1 MSAPLSGPI
10 SVSIS
15 GPISGMT
22 GFGRSDGV
30 ALDVA
35 WVWEARSVNGRNLDV
50 KFRVPPG
57 LEALEPRIREA
68 CAKRFKRG
76 SIQVSLSAKKEV
88 ANAAPQLRINQEV
101 LRFYL
106 HEGQHLIEA
115 GTVSKPSWDGLLSLR
130 GVVETSDVVE
140 PDEIKATR
148 ELAFVA
154 GLDDALNAL
163 QDARRTEGRALHKLF
178 STIFDK
184 IATVSATAEAA
195 AEDQVRAIRD
205 RVQKRAAELLGETP
219 YDEARLLQEAA
230 ALALKA
236 DVREELDRLA
246 SHVEEARKLLAE
258 GGDIGRKLEFLAQ
271 EFHRESNTLTAKAAA
286 MPLTRAGLEL
296 KATIDQLKEQAA
308 NVE

>member
-1 MSAPLSGPI
+1 MSAP
-10 SVSIS
+10 V
-15 GPISGMT
+15 SGMT
-22 GFGRSDGV
+22 GFGRSEGAV
-30 ALDVA
+30 ADVA

-50 KFRVPPG
+50 KFRTPPG
-57 LEALEPRIREA
+57 LEALEPKIREA

-76 SIQVSLSAKKEV
+76 SLQITLSAKKEV
-88 ANAAPQLRINQEV
+88 PNTAPQLRINQEV
-101 LRFYL
+101 LTFYIQ
-106 HEGQHLIEA
+106 EGRHLVEA
-115 GTVSKPSWDGLLSLR
+115 GTVKKPTWDGLLSLR
-130 GVVETSDVVE
+130 GVVETSDVAE
-140 PDEIKATR
+140 ADEVKAIR
-148 ELAFVA
+148 EAAFVA
-154 GLDDALNAL
+154 GLDVALDAL
-163 QDARRTEGRALHKLF
+163 QEARRTEGRALHKLF
-178 STIFDK
+178 TDIFDK
-184 IATVSATAEAA
+184 IEAVSETATAA

-246 SHVEEARKLLAE
+246 SHVEEARKLLAG

-296 KATIDQLKEQAA
+296 KATVDQLKEQSA

>member
-1 MSAPLSGPI
+1 MSA
-10 SVSIS
+10 
-15 GPISGMT
+15 PISGMT
-22 GFGRSDGV
+22 GFARSEGV
-30 ALDVA
+30 CVDVI

-50 KFRVPPG
+50 KFRTPPG
-57 LEALEPRIREA
+57 LDALEPRIREA
-68 CAKRFKRG
+68 CARRFKRG
-76 SIQVSLSAKKEV
+76 SIQVSLSAKKE
-88 ANAAPQLRINQEV
+88 APNTAPQLRINQEV
-101 LRFYL
+101 LSFYL
-106 HEGQHLIEA
+106 YEGQHLVEA
-115 GTVSKPSWDGLLSLR
+115 GIVSKPTWDGLLTLR
-130 GVVETSDVVE
+130 GVIETSDIVE
-140 PDEIKATR
+140 AEDVKATR
-148 ELAFVA
+148 EAAFIV
-154 GLDDALNAL
+154 GLDSALDGL
-163 QDARRTEGRALHKLF
+163 QEARRTEGRSLHKLF
-178 STIFDK
+178 TDIFDK
-184 IATVSATAEAA
+184 IAAVSATAEAA

-246 SHVEEARKLLAE
+246 SHVDEARKLLAG

-296 KATIDQLKEQAA
+296 KAAVDQLKEQAA

>member
-1 MSAPLSGPI
+1 MTT
-10 SVSIS
+10 
-15 GPISGMT
+15 PISGMT
-22 GFGRSDGV
+22 GFGRSEGV
-30 ALDVA
+30 VGDLA

-50 KFRVPPG
+50 KFRTPPG
-57 LEALEPRIREA
+57 MDNLEPRIREA

-76 SIQVSLSAKKEV
+76 SIQVSLSAKKETTNV
-88 ANAAPQLRINQEV
+88 VPKLQINQDV
-101 LRFYL
+101 LNFYIQ
-106 HEGQHLIEA
+106 EGRQFVEA
-115 GTVSKPSWDGLLSLR
+115 GTVKKPTWDGLLALR
-130 GVVETSDVVE
+130 GVVETADLVE
-140 PDEIKATR
+140 EDEVKAAR
-148 ELAFVA
+148 EAA
-154 GLDDALNAL
+154 IIGGLDVALDAL
-163 QDARRTEGRALHKLF
+163 QEARRTEGRALHKLF
-178 STIFDK
+178 SDIFDK
-184 IATVSATAEAA
+184 IALVSQTAERA

-219 YDEARLLQEAA
+219 YDEQRLLQEAA

-246 SHVEEARKLLAE
+246 SHVEEARKLLNG

-296 KATIDQLKEQAA
+296 KAAIDQLKEQSA

>member
-1 MSAPLSGPI
+1 MTTQAL
-10 SVSIS
+10 
-15 GPISGMT
+15 ISGMT
-22 GFGRSDGV
+22 GFARSEGTIGDY
-30 ALDVA
+30 A

-50 KFRVPPG
+50 KFRTPPG
-57 LEALEPRIREA
+57 MDSLEPRIREA

-76 SIQVSLSAKKEV
+76 SIQLSLSAKKET
-88 ANAAPQLRINQEV
+88 ANLVPKLQINQEV
-101 LRFYL
+101 LNFYL
-106 HEGQHLIEA
+106 LQGRPLVEA
-115 GTVSKPSWDGLLSLR
+115 GTVGKPSWDGLLALR
-130 GVVETSDVVE
+130 GVVESSEVVE
-140 PDEIKATR
+140 ADDVKAQR
-148 ELAFVA
+148 EAAILV
-154 GLDDALNAL
+154 GLETALDGL

-178 STIFDK
+178 SDIFDK
-184 IATVSATAEAA
+184 IASVSQTAEAA

-219 YDEARLLQEAA
+219 YDETRLLQEAA

-246 SHVEEARKLLAE
+246 SHVEEARKLLAA

-286 MPLTRAGLEL
+286 MPLTRAGLDL
-296 KATIDQLKEQAA
+296 KATVDQLKEQAA

>member
-1 MSAPLSGPI
+1 MSGAI
-10 SVSIS
+10 
-15 GPISGMT
+15 ISGMT
-22 GFGRSDGV
+22 GFGRTEGV
-30 ALDVA
+30 VGDVA

-50 KFRVPPG
+50 KFRTPPG
-57 LEALEPRIREA
+57 MDSLEPRIREA

-88 ANAAPQLRINQEV
+88 QSSAPQLRINHEV
-101 LRFYL
+101 LAFYL
-106 HEGQHLIEA
+106 HEGQHLVEA
-115 GTVSKPSWDGLLSLR
+115 GTVSKPTWDGLLSLR
-130 GVVETSDVVE
+130 GVVETSEVVE
-140 PDEIKATR
+140 AEEIKAAR
-148 ELAFVA
+148 DAAFVV
-154 GLDDALNAL
+154 GLEAALDAL

-178 STIFDK
+178 SDIFDK
-184 IATVSATAEAA
+184 IEAVSIIAGNA

-246 SHVEEARKLLAE
+246 SHIEEARKLLNG

-296 KATIDQLKEQAA
+296 KATVDQLKEQAA

>member
-1 MSAPLSGPI
+1 MDS
-10 SVSIS
+10 
-15 GPISGMT
+15 
-22 GFGRSDGV
+22 
-30 ALDVA
+30 
-35 WVWEARSVNGRNLDV
+35 
-50 KFRVPPG
+50 
-57 LEALEPRIREA
+57 LEPRIREA

-76 SIQVSLSAKKEV
+76 SIQVSLSAKKES
-88 ANAAPQLRINQEV
+88 ASTAPQLRINTEV
-101 LRFYL
+101 LAFYL

-115 GTVSKPSWDGLLSLR
+115 GTVTKPTWDGLLSLR
-130 GVVETSDVVE
+130 GVVETSEVIEAEDV
-140 PDEIKATR
+140 KAARDT
-148 ELAFVA
+148 AFMV
-154 GLDDALNAL
+154 GLEAALDAL

-178 STIFDK
+178 SDIFDK
-184 IATVSATAEAA
+184 IEAVSVTAQAA

-246 SHVEEARKLLAE
+246 SHIEEARKLLAG

-296 KATIDQLKEQAA
+296 KATVDQLKEQAA

>member
-1 MSAPLSGPI
+1 MSA
-10 SVSIS
+10 
-15 GPISGMT
+15 PISGMT
-22 GFGRSDGV
+22 GFARSEGV
-30 ALDVA
+30 CVDVI

-50 KFRVPPG
+50 KFRTPPG
-57 LEALEPRIREA
+57 LDALEPRIREA
-68 CAKRFKRG
+68 CARRFKRG
-76 SIQVSLSAKKEV
+76 SIQVSLSAKKE
-88 ANAAPQLRINQEV
+88 APNTAPQLRINQEV
-101 LRFYL
+101 LSFYL
-106 HEGQHLIEA
+106 YEGQHLVEA
-115 GTVSKPSWDGLLSLR
+115 GIVSKPTWDGLLSLR
-130 GVVETSDVVE
+130 GVIETSDMVE
-140 PDEIKATR
+140 ADDVKATR
-148 ELAFVA
+148 EAAFVV
-154 GLDDALNAL
+154 GLDSALDGL
-163 QDARRTEGRALHKLF
+163 QEARRTEGRALHKLF
-178 STIFDK
+178 TDIFDK
-184 IATVSATAEAA
+184 IAAISATAEAA

-246 SHVEEARKLLAE
+246 SHVKEARKLLAG

-296 KATIDQLKEQAA
+296 KATVDQLKEQAA

>member
-1 MSAPLSGPI
+1 MNP
-10 SVSIS
+10 SV
-15 GPISGMT
+15 ISGMT
-22 GFGRSDGV
+22 GFGRSEGTSG
-30 ALDVA
+30 DVA

-50 KFRVPPG
+50 KFRTPPG
-57 LEALEPRIREA
+57 LDGLEPRIREA

-76 SIQVSLSAKKEV
+76 SIQVSLSAKKETQ
-88 ANAAPQLRINQEV
+88 NSAPQLRINQEV
-101 LRFYL
+101 LAFYL
-106 HEGQHLIEA
+106 NEGQALIDA

-130 GVVETSDVVE
+130 GVVETSEVVE
-140 PDEIKATR
+140 DEAVKAAR
-148 ELAFVA
+148 DAAFIV
-154 GLDDALNAL
+154 GLEAALDAL
-163 QDARRTEGRALHKLF
+163 QDARRTEGTALFKLF
-178 STIFDK
+178 SEIFDR
-184 IATVSATAEAA
+184 IEAVSAKAGAA
-195 AEDQVRAIRD
+195 AEDQVRAIAQ

-219 YDEARLLQEAA
+219 YDETRLLQEAA

-246 SHVEEARKLLAE
+246 SHIEEARKLLSG

-296 KATIDQLKEQAA
+296 KATVDQLKEQAA

>member
-1 MSAPLSGPI
+1 M
-10 SVSIS
+10 
-15 GPISGMT
+15 ISGMT
-22 GFGRSDGV
+22 GFGRSEGV
-30 ALDVA
+30 VGDIA

-50 KFRVPPG
+50 KFRTPPG
-57 LEALEPRIREA
+57 MDSLEPRIREA

-76 SIQVSLSAKKEV
+76 SIQVSLSAKKESQV
-88 ANAAPQLRINQEV
+88 SAPQLRINPEV
-101 LRFYL
+101 LAFYL
-106 HEGQHLIEA
+106 HEGQPLVAA
-115 GTVSKPSWDGLLSLR
+115 GTVSKPSWDGLLALR
-130 GVVETSDVVE
+130 GVVETAEVVE
-140 PDEIKATR
+140 AEDVKAAR
-148 ELAFVA
+148 DAAFAA
-154 GLDDALNAL
+154 GLEVALDAL
-163 QDARRTEGRALHKLF
+163 QEARRTEGRALFKLF
-178 STIFDK
+178 TDIFDK
-184 IATVSATAEAA
+184 IEAVAQTAAAA
-195 AEDQVRAIRD
+195 AEDQVFAIRD

-246 SHVEEARKLLAE
+246 SHIEEARKLLAH

-296 KATIDQLKEQAA
+296 KATVDQLKEQAA

>member
-1 MSAPLSGPI
+1 MSAPI
-10 SVSIS
+10 
-15 GPISGMT
+15 ISGMT
-22 GFGRSDGV
+22 GFGRSDGSV
-30 ALDVA
+30 GDVA
-35 WVWEARSVNGRNLDV
+35 WAWEARSVNGRNLDV
-50 KFRVPPG
+50 KFRTPPG
-57 LEALEPRIREA
+57 MDSLEPRIREA

-76 SIQVSLSAKKEV
+76 SIQVSLSAKKES
-88 ANAAPQLRINQEV
+88 ASTAPQLRINTEV
-101 LRFYL
+101 LAFYL
-106 HEGQHLIEA
+106 HEGQHLVEA
-115 GTVSKPSWDGLLSLR
+115 GTVSRPTWDGLLSLR
-130 GVVETSDVVE
+130 GVVETSEVVE
-140 PDEIKATR
+140 AEDVKAAR
-148 ELAFVA
+148 DAAFVV
-154 GLDDALNAL
+154 GLEAALDEL

-178 STIFDK
+178 SDIFDK
-184 IATVSATAEAA
+184 IEVVSATAQAA

-246 SHVEEARKLLAE
+246 SHIDEARKLLAG

-286 MPLTRAGLEL
+286 MSLTRAGLEL
-296 KATIDQLKEQAA
+296 KATVDQLKEQAA

>member
-1 MSAPLSGPI
+1 MSTH
-10 SVSIS
+10 
-15 GPISGMT
+15 ISGMT
-22 GFGRSDGV
+22 GFGRADGLV
-30 ALDVA
+30 LDVA

-50 KFRVPPG
+50 KFRTPPG
-57 LEALEPRIREA
+57 LESLEPKIREA

-76 SIQVSLSAKKEV
+76 SIQVSLSAKKES
-88 ANAAPQLRINQEV
+88 ASTAPQLRINQEV
-101 LRFYL
+101 LAFYIQ
-106 HEGQHLIEA
+106 EGRHLVEA
-115 GTVSKPSWDGLLSLR
+115 GTVKKPTWDGLLALR

-140 PDEIKATR
+140 PDDVKAAR
-148 ELAFVA
+148 EAAFVA
-154 GLDDALNAL
+154 GLDVALDAL
-163 QDARRTEGRALHKLF
+163 QEVRRTEGRALYKLF
-178 STIFDK
+178 SDIFDK
-184 IATVSATAEAA
+184 IASVSVTAEAA
-195 AEDQVRAIRD
+195 AEDQVKAIRD

-246 SHVEEARKLLAE
+246 SHVEEARKLLAA

-296 KATIDQLKEQAA
+296 KATVDQLKEQAA

>member
-1 MSAPLSGPI
+1 MSA
-10 SVSIS
+10 
-15 GPISGMT
+15 PISGMT
-22 GFGRSDGV
+22 GFARSEGV
-30 ALDVA
+30 CVDVI

-50 KFRVPPG
+50 KFRTPPG
-57 LEALEPRIREA
+57 LDALEPRIREA

-76 SIQVSLSAKKEV
+76 SIQVSLSAKKESP
-88 ANAAPQLRINQEV
+88 NTAPLLRINQEV
-101 LRFYL
+101 LSFYL
-106 HEGQHLIEA
+106 HEGQHLVEA
-115 GTVSKPSWDGLLSLR
+115 GIVSKPTWDGLLTLR
-130 GVVETSDVVE
+130 GVIETSDIVE
-140 PDEIKATR
+140 AEDVKATR
-148 ELAFVA
+148 EAAFIVWLDSA
-154 GLDDALNAL
+154 LDGL
-163 QDARRTEGRALHKLF
+163 QEARRTEGRSLHKLF
-178 STIFDK
+178 TDIFDK
-184 IATVSATAEAA
+184 IAAVSATAEAA

-246 SHVEEARKLLAE
+246 SHVDEARKLLAG

-296 KATIDQLKEQAA
+296 KAAVDQLKEQAA

>member
-1 MSAPLSGPI
+1 MSNL
-10 SVSIS
+10 
-15 GPISGMT
+15 ISGMT
-22 GFGRSDGV
+22 GFGRAEGQ
-30 ALDVA
+30 AGDVA

-50 KFRVPPG
+50 KFRTPPG
-57 LEALEPRIREA
+57 LDLLEPRIREA

-76 SIQVSLSAKKEV
+76 SIQVSLSAKKET
-88 ANAAPQLRINQEV
+88 ASTAPQLRINQQV
-101 LRFYL
+101 LSFYL
-106 HEGQHLIEA
+106 HEGQALVEA

-140 PDEIKATR
+140 ADDVKAAR
-148 ELAFVA
+148 EAAFVA
-154 GLDDALNAL
+154 GLDVALDAL
-163 QDARRTEGRALHKLF
+163 QEARRTEGRALYKLF
-178 STIFDK
+178 SDIFDK
-184 IATVSATAEAA
+184 IASVSSTAEAA
-195 AEDQVRAIRD
+195 AEDQVLAIRD

-246 SHVEEARKLLAE
+246 SHVEEARKLLAA

-296 KATIDQLKEQAA
+296 KATVDQLKEQAA

>member
-1 MSAPLSGPI
+1 MSAPI
-10 SVSIS
+10 
-15 GPISGMT
+15 ISGMT
-22 GFGRSDGV
+22 GFGRSDGNV
-30 ALDVA
+30 GDIA
-35 WVWEARSVNGRNLDV
+35 WAWEARSVNGRNLDV
-50 KFRVPPG
+50 KFRTPPG
-57 LEALEPRIREA
+57 MDSLEPRIREA

-76 SIQVSLSAKKEV
+76 SIQVSLSAKKES
-88 ANAAPQLRINQEV
+88 ASTAPQLRINTEV
-101 LRFYL
+101 LAFYL
-106 HEGQHLIEA
+106 HEGQHLVEA
-115 GTVSKPSWDGLLSLR
+115 GTVSKPTWDGMLSLR
-130 GVVETSDVVE
+130 GVVETSEVVE
-140 PDEIKATR
+140 ADDVKAAR
-148 ELAFVA
+148 DAAFVV
-154 GLDDALNAL
+154 GLEAALDEL

-178 STIFDK
+178 SDIFDK
-184 IATVSATAEAA
+184 IEAVSLTAHAA

-246 SHVEEARKLLAE
+246 SHIEEARKLLAG

-296 KATIDQLKEQAA
+296 KATVDQLKEQAA

>member
-1 MSAPLSGPI
+1 MST
-10 SVSIS
+10 
-15 GPISGMT
+15 PISGMT
-22 GFGRSDGV
+22 GFGRAEGQV
-30 ALDVA
+30 ADVA

-50 KFRVPPG
+50 RFRTPPG
-57 LEALEPRIREA
+57 LESMEPRIREA

-76 SIQVSLSAKKEV
+76 SIQVSLSAKKES
-88 ANAAPQLRINQEV
+88 ANTAPQLRINQEV
-101 LRFYL
+101 LAFYL
-106 HEGQHLIEA
+106 HEGATLVET

-140 PDEIKATR
+140 ADDVKAAR
-148 ELAFVA
+148 EAAFVA
-154 GLDDALNAL
+154 GLDVALDAL
-163 QDARRTEGRALHKLF
+163 QEARRTEGRALHKLF
-178 STIFDK
+178 SDIFDK
-184 IATVSATAEAA
+184 IASVSATAAAA

-246 SHVEEARKLLAE
+246 SHVEEARKLLAA

-296 KATIDQLKEQAA
+296 KATVDQLKEQAA

>member
-1 MSAPLSGPI
+1 MSPTLS
-10 SVSIS
+10 S
-15 GPISGMT
+15 PISGMT
-22 GFGRSDGV
+22 GFGRSEG
-30 ALDVA
+30 LSEDVA

-50 KFRVPPG
+50 KFRTPPG
-57 LEALEPRIREA
+57 LDSLEPKIREA

-76 SIQVSLSAKKEV
+76 SIQVSLSAKKES
-88 ANAAPQLRINQEV
+88 ANTPPQLRINQEV
-101 LRFYL
+101 LLFYL
-106 HEGQHLIEA
+106 QEGQHLVES
-115 GTVSKPSWDGLLSLR
+115 GTVNKPTWDGLLSLR
-130 GVVETSDVVE
+130 GVVETCDVVE
-140 PDEIKATR
+140 PDEVKAIR
-148 ELAFVA
+148 EAAFVA
-154 GLDDALNAL
+154 GLDVALDAL
-163 QDARRTEGRALHKLF
+163 QEARRTEGRALYKLF
-178 STIFDK
+178 SDIFDK
-184 IATVSATAEAA
+184 IAKVSATAGAA

-246 SHVEEARKLLAE
+246 SHVDEARKLLAA